1 MITGVLLVS
10 STSLFVA
17 SVTSGAPELV
27 STVFAFGIVAYAIVY
42 PPWGGPDSEGRD
54 RRSRIAAV
62 SVFAAFCVAIG
73 ISALQMTASLYG
85 VGETGIT
92 CLRIVGVPVSSRDR
106 IDGVG
111 RMSFILWHGI
121 CRYWQYARAGLDSL
135 RGNYMRGLHAAI
147 AVPPT
152 RQNQNQKCINLYA
165 IYRTH

>member
-85 VGETGIT
+85 VGEQASLAYESSAYLSAVGIVLMAWAVCRSFCGMAYAVTGNT
-92 CLRIVGVPVSSRDR
+92 RVLDWIV
-106 IDGVG
+106 
-111 RMSFILWHGI
+111 
-121 CRYWQYARAGLDSL
+121 
-135 RGNYMRGLHAAI
+135 
-147 AVPPT
+147 
-152 RQNQNQKCINLYA
+152 
-165 IYRTH
+165 